1 MMVWQGF
8 SHMKDFLATNQGHQN
23 KKKKKKNYIKLL
35 STAISKGV
43 FVFFFFFT
51 LCFCLYNDLANQ
63 LAHLNVLN
71 RPCLLSQKVKR
82 KSVSMLLYP

>member
-43 FVFFFFFT
+43 FVFFFFSLFVFAFIMIWQINWHI
-51 LCFCLYNDLANQ
+51 LMFLIDHAC
-63 LAHLNVLN
+63 
-71 RPCLLSQKVKR
+71 
-82 KSVSMLLYP
+82 